1 MNNIKTV
8 KMKKVI
14 LIIAVFVTQINFAQ
28 VTKNLGDFEKVKVF
42 DMLNVKLIPADENK
56 IVITGKRE
64 NEVQVLTKNG
74 ELKLRMPFPKL
85 LSGDEIIIKLY
96 FKKLES
102 IDASEGTYVSCD
114 FIFKQ
119 TSLEL
124 NAKEGSEINISL
136 DVEKVSSKVN
146 SGGIIN
152 IDGKAKNQN
161 CTITSGGTL
170 IASELHTAQ
179 TAISVAAGGKAE
191 VYATTLV
198 DAKVKAGG
206 SIYIY
211 GKPKQINQETL
222 LGGTIVEK

>member
-1 MNNIKTV
+1 
-8 KMKKVI
+8 MKKS
-14 LIIAVFVTQINFAQ
+14 IIVVFVLIAQINFAQ
-28 VTKNLGDFEKVKVF
+28 ITTNLGDFDTVKVF

-56 IVITGKRE
+56 IIITGKRE
-64 NEVQVLTKNG
+64 NEVEVLNKNG

-85 LSGDEIIIKLY
+85 LSGDEIAIKLY
-96 FKKLES
+96 FKTLES
-102 IDASEGTYVSCD
+102 IEASEGTYISCD

-136 DVEKVSSKVN
+136 DVEKVTSKAN

-152 IDGKAKNQN
+152 VDGKATNQS

-170 IASELHTAQ
+170 IASELHTYQ
-179 TAISVAAGGKAE
+179 TTISVAAGGKAE
-191 VYATTLV
+191 IYATTLV

-206 SIYIY
+206 FIYIF
-211 GKPKQINQETL
+211 GKPKQINQETF
-222 LGGTIVEK
+222 LGGTIIEK

>member
-1 MNNIKTV
+1 
-8 KMKKVI
+8 MKKS
-14 LIIAVFVTQINFAQ
+14 IIVVFVLITQINFAQ
-28 VTKNLGDFEKVKVF
+28 ITTNLGDFDTVKVF

-64 NEVQVLTKNG
+64 NEVEVLNKNG

-85 LSGDEIIIKLY
+85 LSGDEIAIKLY
-96 FKKLES
+96 FKTLES
-102 IDASEGTYVSCD
+102 IEASEGTYVSCD

-136 DVEKVSSKVN
+136 DVEKVTSKAN

-152 IDGKAKNQN
+152 VDGKATNQS
-161 CTITSGGTL
+161 CTITSGGTF
-170 IASELHTAQ
+170 IASELHTDQ
-179 TAISVAAGGKAE
+179 TTISVAAGGKAE
-191 VYATTLV
+191 IYATTLV

-206 SIYIY
+206 FIYIF
-211 GKPKQINQETL
+211 GKPKQINQETF
-222 LGGTIVEK
+222 LGGTIIEK